1 MGIADHLS
9 VIWQRRWQV
18 LGASLAVAMAVYV
31 WRSQGADVY
40 EARSE
45 LTVTVAQ
52 TPTGDGSPTLESTDL
67 VTAGFATA
75 ATSTP
80 VLGAAREVSGLALT
94 LDEVDDRVSVSSAT
108 GSGFLTVTTRGPS
121 SGEALALNEAVV
133 EALITHVESE
143 QERARAE
150 LLAPID
156 QEIAD
161 LREELADLDRSDPS
175 REGFLG
181 QLTAL
186 LQVRSERQIQ
196 PEHRIDVLNPSS
208 AEPDP
213 VAPRPRRDA
222 LLELVVALVVNA
234 ELAVVAAAVGDRV
247 ASEQQLVGVLAA
259 RRLPVLARV
268 PNRGGGVNLL
278 ESFRE
283 LRTNLLLLDL
293 GHAGVSLAMLGAEPG
308 MGKTFVSLNLARGF
322 ANGGQPAVL
331 VDGDL
336 RSPAI
341 HGLLGLRRSPGLS
354 EVAWFA
360 GPLDLQAV
368 AGQPSLR
375 VLTAGEP
382 AQDPSAVASGL
393 GIPWA
398 VAQLSEDAV
407 VVVDTPPVN
416 LFSDAAAIA
425 HTCSAYLLVVDVQR
439 TRRSQLERALDRLD
453 HAGGI
458 PAGVVLNRARIDD
471 RRSTYAQERPVRRGW
486 GRTGTATPPVPAPQ
500 FDPDAATPVRHPG

>member
-1 MGIADHLS
+1 MGTADHLS

-31 WRSQGADVY
+31 WRSQDADVY

-52 TPTGDGSPTLESTDL
+52 IAAGDGSPTLESTDL
-67 VTAGFATA
+67 VTAGFATM

-80 VLGAAREVSGLALT
+80 VLGAAREISGLALT
-94 LDEVDDRVSVSSAT
+94 VDELDDRVSVSSET
-108 GSGFLTVTTRGPS
+108 GSGFLTVTTQGPS
-121 SGEALALNEAVV
+121 TDEALVLNQAVA
-133 EALITHVESE
+133 EALITHVQSE

-161 LREELADLDRSDPS
+161 LRGELADLDPSDPS

-196 PEHRIDVLNPSS
+196 PEHRIDILNPSS

-213 VAPRPRRDA
+213 VAPRPGRDA
-222 LLELVVALVVNA
+222 LLALVVAVVVNA

-247 ASEQQLVGVLAA
+247 SSEQQLTEVLVA

-268 PNRGGGVNLL
+268 PRSGVGVNLV

-293 GHAGVSLAMLGAEPG
+293 ERAGVAVAVLGAEPG
-308 MGKTFVSLNLARGF
+308 VGKTFVSLNLARSF
-322 ANGGQPAVL
+322 ADGGQPTVL

-336 RSPAI
+336 RSPGI
-341 HGLLGLRRSPGLS
+341 HPLLGLRRSPGLS

-360 GPLDLQAV
+360 GPLNLQAV
-368 AGQPSLR
+368 PGQPSLR

-382 AQDPSAVASGL
+382 AQDPAAVASGL
-393 GIPWA
+393 GIEWA
-398 VAQLSEDAV
+398 VAQLREDAV
-407 VVVDTPPVN
+407 LVVDTPPVD

-425 HTCSAYLLVVDVQR
+425 HTCGAYVFVVDVRR

-453 HAGGI
+453 QAGGI
-458 PAGVVLNRARIDD
+458 PAGAVLNRVRVDD
-471 RRSTYAQERPVRRGW
+471 RRYEYAQERRPRRRAG
-486 GRTGTATPPVPAPQ
+486 PVPPPTSTEQ
-500 FDPDAATPVRHPG
+500 RDSDAAEPVDRPLG